1 MYKWISLK
9 ERLPMEQRR
18 VIIYG
23 AEGDSWWVEMAYLKD
38 NEWRM
43 DNQHFPV
50 EEATHWMPLP
60 EPPNE

>member
-1 MYKWISLK
+1 
-9 ERLPMEQRR
+9 MEHRR

-23 AEGDSWWVEMAYLKD
+23 AEGDSCWVEMAYLKD